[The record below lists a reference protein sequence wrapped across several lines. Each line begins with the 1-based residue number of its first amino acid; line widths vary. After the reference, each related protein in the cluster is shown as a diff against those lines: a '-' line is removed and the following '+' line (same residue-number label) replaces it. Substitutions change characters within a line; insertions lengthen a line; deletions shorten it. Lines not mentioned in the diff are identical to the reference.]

1 VVARGPLLAGT
12 AIGLALGIVLAIPS
26 HWPGELL
33 VEVVMIVAVVLALIP
48 VVRDRTTVGW
58 AGALESTFAV
68 GALGWVITGLAI
80 DFEIAA
86 EDASFILP
94 NAWAF
99 RVGVASLASLG
110 VLALV
115 RVVIAGRP
123 SI

>member
-1 VVARGPLLAGT
+1 
-12 AIGLALGIVLAIPS
+12 
-26 HWPGELL
+26 
-33 VEVVMIVAVVLALIP
+33 
-48 VVRDRTTVGW
+48 VGW
-58 AGALESTFAV
+58 ARALESTFVV
-68 GALGWVITGLAI
+68 GALGWVLTGLAI

-86 EDASFILP
+86 DEAGLVLP

-123 SI
+123 SL